1 MLWFQKVQLKR
12 KRTCDHRSLVVKSG
26 HLIANLARDITHR
39 VRHRLRLRQH
49 AHNLIRRRRDTH
61 LQKTKTTTTTTTTTT
76 TREEERKKAKNEQPG
91 IRLF

>member
-61 LQKTKTTTTTTTTTT
+61 LQKTKTTKK
-76 TREEERKKAKNEQPG
+76 EIRKESNESNESKE
-91 IRLF
+91 

>member
-61 LQKTKTTTTTTTTTT
+61 LQKTKTTKKEI
-76 TREEERKKAKNEQPG
+76 RKERMKESNE
-91 IRLF
+91 RNESKE

>member
-61 LQKTKTTTTTTTTTT
+61 LQKTKTTKK
-76 TREEERKKAKNEQPG
+76 ERMKESNESNESKE
-91 IRLF
+91 